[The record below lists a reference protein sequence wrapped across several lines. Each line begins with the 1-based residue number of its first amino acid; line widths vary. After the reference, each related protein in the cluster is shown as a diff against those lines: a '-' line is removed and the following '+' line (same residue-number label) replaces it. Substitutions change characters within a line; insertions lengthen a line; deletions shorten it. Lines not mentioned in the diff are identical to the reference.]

1 MTDQSG
7 ATTGSNERIVR
18 SADPL
23 NLETPF
29 SSLDGFIT
37 PTKSFYVR
45 THFPLPSI
53 DRGNWRLRVEGE
65 VNHPFEI
72 DYRELVSLPSQSAPV
87 TLECAGNNRSF
98 LEPKVKGVQ
107 WELGAVGN
115 AEWAGVPLAALLNR
129 AEPKRGALEVILEGA
144 DNGEIAENKA
154 PAGAIQFARSIPLAK
169 ALDDILLAYRMN
181 GEELLPEHGFP
192 LRAIVPGWYA
202 MASVK
207 WLQRIIVTD
216 RPFNGYYQT
225 LDYAYW
231 RRRGE
236 HSELTPLGPM
246 VLKAEIAQPA
256 NGSTVT
262 AGSTFRI
269 HGAAWGGKV
278 KDVEVSVDGGSSWRR
293 ANLIDESRGTAW
305 CRWELDWVVPSRPA
319 KQILMARAIGEDGGT
334 QPTQRDADLG
344 TYMIHHILAIEVEV
358 V

>member
-1 MTDQSG
+1 MTEQSG
-7 ATTGSNERIVR
+7 ATTGSNGRIVR

-45 THFPLPSI
+45 THFPVPSI

-72 DYRELVSLPSQSAPV
+72 DYQELVSLPSQSVPV
-87 TLECAGNNRSF
+87 TLECAGNNRIF

-115 AEWAGVPLAALLNR
+115 AEWAGVPLAALLKR

-144 DNGEIAENKA
+144 DHGEIADNKA

-169 ALDDILLAYRMN
+169 ALDDVLLAYRMN

-207 WLQRIIVTD
+207 WLQQIIVTD

-256 NGSTVT
+256 NGSIVN

-278 KDVEVSVDGGSSWRR
+278 KGVEISVDGGGSWRS
-293 ANLIDESRGTAW
+293 ATLIDQSPGRAW
-305 CRWELDWVVPSRPA
+305 CRWEIEWAVPSRPGE
-319 KQILMARAIGEDGGT
+319 QTLMARAVGEDGKT
-334 QPTQRDADLG
+334 QPTQRDPDLG
-344 TYMIHHILAIEVEV
+344 TYMIHHVLPIKVQVA
-358 V
+358 